1 MMLLNVTQNDQKCYN
16 AVADPR
22 EGPGGPAFPPPS
34 LFLYQN
40 KAQKGRKKFFADRPP
55 PLISESG
62 WPPPHLKVWKPTN
75 VIQIDQKCDKLQKL
89 GKKITKPKKIL
100 KMIWSKS

>member
-1 MMLLNVTQNDQKCYN
+1 MTKNVITQWRIHGRG
-16 AVADPR
+16 P
-22 EGPGGPAFPPPS
+22 EGPPSPPPS

-40 KAQKGRKKFFADRPP
+40 EAQKGRKKFFADRPPP

-100 KMIWSKS
+100 KMIW